1 MALINCPE
9 CGREVSD
16 QADAC
21 PRCAY
26 PLGKKLAAARPAPE
40 PDPETDPPSE
50 PTPFESPASD
60 ELPGTGERSVWEGH
74 PSQIVN
80 LKPFLGWF
88 LVTAAIVAV
97 PVLAHAYLDEYITEE
112 FGPHTSKVYWILV
125 LLVFPFVAVAWKWLK
140 TSSIRYVLTSER
152 IKLRTGIIARHH
164 EVVELYRV
172 KDLSLERPIFM
183 RLCGLGHVIALT
195 SDKSQPTVTF
205 YAVHR
210 PGELLEELRENVE
223 ACRVRRG
230 VREMDM
236 GADHP

>member
-16 QADAC
+16 QAEAC

-26 PLGKKLAAARPAPE
+26 PIGKKLTAAGPAPE
-40 PDPETDPPSE
+40 PASETAAAAE

-80 LKPFLGWF
+80 IKPFLGWS
-88 LVTAAIVAV
+88 LVAAVIVAV
-97 PVLAHAYLDEYITEE
+97 PVLAHLYFDKELASY
-112 FGPHTSKVYWILV
+112 TSMTYWALV
-125 LLVFPFVAVAWKWLK
+125 LLVLPLAAVAWKWLK
-140 TSSIRYVLTSER
+140 ISSIRYVLTSER

-172 KDLSLERPIFM
+172 KDISLEQPVFM

-195 SDKSQPTVTF
+195 SDKSLPTVTF
-205 YAVHR
+205 YAVRR
-210 PGELLEELRENVE
+210 PGELLEELRKNVE

-230 VREMDM
+230 VREMDI
-236 GADHP
+236 D